1 MIIEN
6 GLELMGW
13 TGSMLLAFCALPQAV
28 ESWRKKDS
36 SGTTWGLLC
45 MWGLGEVFTLL
56 YVLPKMDI
64 PLLLNYSANIM
75 FLSVIIYYKI
85 FGRN

>member
-1 MIIEN
+1 MIEN
-6 GLELMGW
+6 GLDLLGW

-28 ESWRKKDS
+28 ESWRTKS
-36 SGTTWGLLC
+36 SQGITWGLLS
-45 MWGLGEVFTLL
+45 MWCLGEFFTMA

-64 PLLLNYSANIM
+64 PLLFNYSANIL